1 MSGAQGSP
9 QQIPPEVARY
19 IKGATAE
26 SLQFGFLIGK
36 WDAEGSR
43 YDAEGKVQLKYA
55 AKWNAEYLHDRRMIF
70 DDFTIQAPS
79 GQEVSS
85 FVTLR
90 TYCETTGRWEIT
102 GLAPLQPAMN
112 AKWFGHWSDD
122 EMLLS
127 AQAVGPDGKTVLNK
141 IRFHDIQQ
149 ARFSWESHNSYD
161 DGKSWIR
168 ISSLVAHRKN

>member
-1 MSGAQGSP
+1 MSGTESKP
-9 QQIPPEVARY
+9 QVPPEVMRY
-19 IKGATAE
+19 IRGATVE
-26 SLQFGFLIGK
+26 NLQFGFLIGE
-36 WDAEGSR
+36 WDANGTR
-43 YDAEGKVQLKYA
+43 YDTEGKPQLKYT
-55 AKWNAEYLHDRRMIF
+55 AKWRAEYLHDRRMVL
-70 DDFTIQAPS
+70 DDFAIHAPS

-112 AKWFGHWSDD
+112 AKWFGHWSDN

-127 AQAVGPDGKTVLNK
+127 AEAAAPDGKIILNR

-149 ARFSWESHNSYD
+149 DHFHWESRNSYD
-161 DGKSWIR
+161 GGKNWIR
-168 ISSLVAHRKN
+168 IASLVAHRKS